1 MIALALLLAEQAVTP
16 VAEPPAEDIVVMA
29 RRRAARRLRIVTKTD
44 RRTGDIRC
52 VFKRRSGDTALDAG
66 MCAGLLA
73 CAPVARTSAQV
84 TACMTPLWKRLID
97 GEAVSSQM

>member
-1 MIALALLLAEQAVTP
+1 MIALALLLAVTP
-16 VAEPPAEDIVVMA
+16 VAEPPGEDIVVTG

-52 VFKRRSGDTALDAG
+52 VFKRRSGDAALDAG

-73 CAPVARTSAQV
+73 CAPMSWTSAEV
-84 TACMTPLWKRLID
+84 TACMTPVWKRLIG
-97 GEAVSSQM
+97 GEAAPAG

>member
-1 MIALALLLAEQAVTP
+1 MIFLALLLAVQAVTP
-16 VAEPPAEDIVVMA
+16 VAEPPAEDIVGTA

>member
-1 MIALALLLAEQAVTP
+1 MIVVALLLAAQAVTP
-16 VAEPPAEDIVVMA
+16 VAEPSAEDIVVMA

>member
-52 VFKRRSGDTALDAG
+52 VFKRRSGDAALDAG
-66 MCAGLLA
+66 MCEGLLA
-73 CAPVARTSAQV
+73 CAPMSRTSAQV
-84 TACMTPLWKRLID
+84 TACMTPVWKRLID
-97 GEAVSSQM
+97 GEAGSVG

>member
-1 MIALALLLAEQAVTP
+1 MIVAALLLAVQAVTP
-16 VAEPPAEDIVVMA
+16 VAEPSAEDIVVMA
-29 RRRAARRLRIVTKTD
+29 RRRAARRLRIVTKND

-52 VFKRRSGDTALDAG
+52 VFKRRSGDAALDAR

-84 TACMTPLWKRLID
+84 TACMTPVWKRLID
-97 GEAVSSQM
+97 GAAAPAG

>member
-1 MIALALLLAEQAVTP
+1 MIFLALLLAVQAVTP
-16 VAEPPAEDIVVMA
+16 VAEPPAEDIVVTA

-52 VFKRRSGDTALDAG
+52 VFKRRSGDAARDAG

-73 CAPVARTSAQV
+73 CAPMSRTSAEV
-84 TACMTPLWKRLID
+84 TACMTPVWKRLIV
-97 GEAVSSQM
+97 GGAAPSQM

>member
-1 MIALALLLAEQAVTP
+1 MTP
-16 VAEPPAEDIVVMA
+16 VAELSAEDIVVTA

-52 VFKRRSGDTALDAG
+52 VFKRRSGDAALDAG

-84 TACMTPLWKRLID
+84 TACMTPVWKRLIV
-97 GEAVSSQM
+97 GGAASSQM